1 MDRNGLGVVSISI
14 CAETCAHNM
23 VLLTTP
29 QLLLMFI
36 GPVWYNLPSAGKSS
50 DTPQIQ
56 IIKQVSDSIFISRV
70 YKKLCTT

>member
-1 MDRNGLGVVSISI
+1 MSLGVVLISI

-50 DTPQIQ
+50 DTHPQ
-56 IIKQVSDSIFISRV
+56 IIKQVRARWYFNFSCVRT
-70 YKKLCTT
+70 KKICTT